1 MLAGCLVPCARLM
14 PSGRAEYRLQV
25 QQGNLTRQYIQH
37 RIESMS
43 LAGGSGASDHTQS
56 HEDQQ
61 AQPERL
67 TVHCRALHC

>member
-1 MLAGCLVPCARLM
+1 
-14 PSGRAEYRLQV
+14 
-25 QQGNLTRQYIQH
+25 
-37 RIESMS
+37 MS

-67 TVHCRALHC
+67 TVQLQGFALLESMRQAVRAGRMSAKEAAACLLAFLSAA